1 VYRKVK
7 LGLAVALALGVA
19 AAPAAAQKMSD
30 SYTFLKAVKE
40 RDGAKAES
48 LVREGSSSA
57 VLNAKDSSSGDGA
70 LHIVVRGR
78 DRGWLGFLLG
88 KGAKADLQNK
98 TGDTSLI
105 LASQLG
111 WVDGAEILLRVGAN
125 ANLANNSGETP
136 LMFAVRNNDTAMVR
150 LLMSKGADPKRTDSI
165 AGYSALDYAKQNSR
179 GAAIVKLL
187 EAGPAK
193 PAREIAGPPR

>member
-88 KGAKADLQNK
+88 KGAK